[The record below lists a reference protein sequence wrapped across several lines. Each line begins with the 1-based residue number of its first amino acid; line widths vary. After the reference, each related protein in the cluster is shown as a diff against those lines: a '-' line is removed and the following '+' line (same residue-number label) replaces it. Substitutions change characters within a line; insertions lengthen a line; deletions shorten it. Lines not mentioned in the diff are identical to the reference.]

1 MKRFTVASLLLWL
14 LLPMAPTPLL
24 AAADAGDR
32 LHWLAPAE
40 PALTDAFR
48 LQWQRQ
54 RGTAPQLLDHPT
66 DTLLTVAAHGQ
77 HVDGGKPVVWL
88 ELPRQIGPTRVNHSG
103 IYREADAG
111 ALLSLWQQLLPEH
124 GPAGLLV
131 GANSRTLWPG
141 WRQQARQRG
150 LNLKPG
156 FVRTGEQAHRVYG
169 LLRPSIA
176 VLLYSSDM
184 ATDDSVAVSVIL
196 RESLSSGLPVLGTER
211 SLLLAG
217 ALAVLQQPAAA
228 TGAQAA
234 DLALALLRGEQP
246 GWQEP
251 RNLATEVNYQVA
263 RTLQLPLSQLPTP
276 ERGDAA
282 PDQTK
287 PSDTQ
292 ADLTEPAPFKPGA
305 NRPHDT
311 EAKP

>member
-1 MKRFTVASLLLWL
+1 MRRFIVSLLLLSL
-14 LLPMAPTPLL
+14 LLPMASGPLL
-24 AAADAGDR
+24 AATEVGDR
-32 LHWLAPAE
+32 LHWLAPAN
-40 PALTDAFR
+40 PALTEAFSR
-48 LQWQRQ
+48 QWQQQ
-54 RGTAPQLLDHPT
+54 RGAPPRLLDHPT
-66 DTLLTVAAHGQ
+66 DTILTVAAHGQ
-77 HVDGGKPVVWL
+77 NVSGTKPVVWL
-88 ELPRQIGPTRVNHSG
+88 ELPRQIGPASAGHGG
-103 IYREADAG
+103 IYREADAA

-131 GANSRTLWPG
+131 GANSRVLWPG
-141 WRQQARQRG
+141 WLAQARQRG

-176 VLLYSSDM
+176 VLLYSRDM
-184 ATDDSVAVSVIL
+184 ATDDSVAVGVIL

-282 PDQTK
+282 PDQNN
-287 PSDTQ
+287 PS
-292 ADLTEPAPFKPGA
+292 A